1 MIRNFIKILSAISLG
16 ILIAAVPYGVFV
28 LIIEK
33 IGLNSF
39 HMNPQLV
46 AVMLGSSL
54 LGFGGYC
61 TGKLLAQF
69 KIDGAI
75 SPLIVF
81 STPGL
86 YIGVAGFIINFLI
99 DGKLAKDSI
108 ITLSIIL
115 LTLFAISAP
124 FTIWGFKRNIKS
136 VL

>member
-1 MIRNFIKILSAISLG
+1 MDPQFGAI
-16 ILIAAVPYGVFV
+16 
-28 LIIEK
+28 II
-33 IGLNSF
+33 
-39 HMNPQLV
+39 
-46 AVMLGSSL
+46 GSSL
-54 LGFGGYC
+54 LCIGSYW

-69 KIDGAI
+69 KIDGVI